1 MKHPTDHH
9 SDTPAKSGQNM
20 GERRQ
25 LFRSVAFFLQIGW
38 SVVVPIVVMSWLS
51 AWLCNR
57 FDIGPWLMIVGIL
70 VGLLTAV
77 AGFIRTLRAAIANLP
92 QDEDRGGQNTKN
104 ENEADRGSADSTRP
118 AETENETEK
127 EKKP

>member
-92 QDEDRGGQNTKN
+92 RDEGRGGQNIQN
-104 ENEADRGSADSTRP
+104 GHAADPGDREAARP
-118 AETENETEK
+118 TETEKETEK

>member
-1 MKHPTDHH
+1 MKHPTDNRFDPH
-9 SDTPAKSGQNM
+9 PNSGKDM

-25 LFRSVAFFLQIGW
+25 LYRSVAFFLQIGW

-51 AWLCNR
+51 SWLCNR
-57 FDIGPWLMIVGIL
+57 FDIGPWLMVVGI
-70 VGLLTAV
+70 VIGLLTAV
-77 AGFIRTLRAAIANLP
+77 AGFIRTLRAALASLP
-92 QDEDRGGQNTKN
+92 QDEDRGGQNIQN
-104 ENEADRGSADSTRP
+104 ENETDPDGAESARP

>member
-1 MKHPTDHH
+1 MKHPTDNR
-9 SDTPAKSGQNM
+9 SDTPADSGKDM

-25 LFRSVAFFLQIGW
+25 LYRSVAFFLQIGW

-51 AWLCNR
+51 SWLCNR
-57 FDIGPWLMIVGIL
+57 FDIGPWLMVVGI
-70 VGLLTAV
+70 VIGLLTAV
-77 AGFIRTLRAAIANLP
+77 SGFIRTLRAALASLP
-92 QDEDRGGQNTKN
+92 QDEDRGGQNIQN
-104 ENEADRGSADSTRP
+104 ENEADRDGAESACP

>member
-25 LFRSVAFFLQIGW
+25 LFRSVAFFVQIGW

-92 QDEDRGGQNTKN
+92 QDEDRDGQNIQNGHKADPDGA
-104 ENEADRGSADSTRP
+104 ENARP
-118 AETENETEK
+118 TETENETEK